1 MGSSTTPSTWRT
13 SDGLMAEKLLN
24 VVTWKG
30 RTTPGHRI
38 IPRHLKLAIMS
49 RGRISLASRNI
60 LWLLDLAR
68 NQGETWPDRLDKP
81 FEDIVD
87 QVAVTVELF
96 WQQPRA
102 MLEDDVNTTI
112 AAYLGLRHRRHLPGC
127 WYLLYGW
134 VRHSSKSVIESN
146 LDLDLTRLYTKP
158 RVFPRGKDKDR
169 YIVLVYACIP
179 TSVLRHIRPEQ
190 QAPQPPPAMPTGMP
204 PLEGLTARNVM
215 RHVRVDASTSAESLG
230 EIAGDVQWVEV
241 LGKRSA
247 DNHLWFKIRILTTLS
262 VRKSGKDIE
271 LAAGTQAW
279 VAEGGLDLVAAPWS
293 VFRAHLAAWESEYA
307 QLSLR
312 DRITTLRRLTHSKDF
327 PFDSVIGASNGT
339 AFEEDRPPDDTQWQI
354 AKDYKAFRAPDGRL
368 VDIHHLLVG
377 IDALQRSESYPVVST
392 VPVGSSWAAATWGGD
407 IGSAVADMHLRTDT
421 NWESRNPRASNS
433 DRVEHYYYSRAADWD
448 LLADIDAWQLDVIR
462 RSGQYDTIDFVA
474 ASYYEKVIDGQLRAL
489 TSDRGLAI
497 GRFLRHYGFQ
507 YDVEVDYANYPV
519 LTGQKD
525 GVKRVLYEL
534 STFARIWILQRNP
547 YLVAINDP
555 DAKTPDSGV
564 VSEMAALFL
573 TWLEHL
579 AIENGVV
586 P

>member
-1 MGSSTTPSTWRT
+1 MGLSTTPSTWQKT
-13 SDGLMAEKLLN
+13 DELVAEKLVD

-49 RGRISLASRNI
+49 RGRISLPSRNV

-68 NQGETWPDRLDKP
+68 DQGETWPDRLDKP
-81 FEDIVD
+81 FEDLVD
-87 QVAVTVELF
+87 KVAVTVELF

-112 AAYLGLRHRRHLPGC
+112 AAYLALRHRRHLTGC

-134 VRHSSKSVIESN
+134 VRHSSRSVIESS
-146 LDLDLTRLYTKP
+146 LDLDLKRLYTKP

-190 QAPQPPPAMPTGMP
+190 EAPQPPPAVPVGMPT
-204 PLEGLTARNVM
+204 LAGLTARNVM

-230 EIAGDVQWVEV
+230 ELAGDVQWVEV
-241 LGKRSA
+241 LEKRSA
-247 DNHLWFKIRILTTLS
+247 DNLRWFKIRVSTSLS

-271 LAAGTQAW
+271 LAAGTEVW

-312 DRITTLRRLTHSKDF
+312 DRITTLRQLTHSKDI
-327 PFDSVIGASNGT
+327 PFDAVIGASKGT
-339 AFEEDRPPDDTQWQI
+339 AYEEDRPADDTQWQI
-354 AKDYKAFRAPDGRL
+354 VRDYSAFRAPDGRL

-377 IDALQRSESYPVVST
+377 IDALQRNESYPDVST

-407 IGSAVADMHLRTDT
+407 IGSAVADMQLKTDS
-421 NWESRNPRASNS
+421 NWESRNRRASNR

-462 RSGQYDTIDFVA
+462 KSGQYDTIDFIA

-489 TSDRGLAI
+489 TSDRGLAV
-497 GRFLRHYGFQ
+497 GRFLRHYGFT
-507 YDVEVDYANYPV
+507 YDVDTDYTNYPV
-519 LTGQKD
+519 LTAQKD
-525 GVKRVLYEL
+525 GVERVIYEL
-534 STFARIWILQRNP
+534 RAFARVWILRRNP
-547 YLVAINDP
+547 MLVAIDDP
-555 DAKTPDSGV
+555 DAKTPDSGI
-564 VSEMAALFL
+564 VSDMAGIFL
-573 TWLEHL
+573 TWLEHS